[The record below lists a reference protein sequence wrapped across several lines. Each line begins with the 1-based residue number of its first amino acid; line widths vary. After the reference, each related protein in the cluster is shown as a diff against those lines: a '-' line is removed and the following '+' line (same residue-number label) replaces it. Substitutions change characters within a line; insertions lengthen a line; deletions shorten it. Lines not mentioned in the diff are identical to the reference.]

1 MEIIIKDLK
10 KTFGE
15 KVAVDIPALT
25 IRSGEL
31 LGLVGNNGAG
41 KSTLFRL
48 MLDLIKADTGTVCM
62 KAGSPALCPR
72 TPSNSP
78 LQGEET
84 DAAAP
89 SALPFSEN
97 EALPQR
103 GSGEG
108 AGWSGE
114 AINVAETEVWKD
126 WTGAFVDESFLID
139 YLTPDEYFHFIA
151 RLTDTSDE
159 QLQAFLDEYQ
169 HFMADEL
176 AGQKKLIRTLSAGN
190 KQKVGIMAAM
200 LLQPKVLILDEPF
213 NFLDPSSQNAIKH
226 LLQKY
231 NKKTGAT
238 ILVSS
243 HNLQHTVDISSR
255 IVLLEHGKVIQD
267 IDNREHQAQAILENY
282 FEINE

>member
-1 MEIIIKDLK
+1 MNIIIKDLK

-15 KVAVDIPALT
+15 KVAVDIPELT
-25 IRSGEL
+25 IHSGEL

-48 MLDLIKADTGTVCM
+48 ILDLIKADTGTVHM
-62 KAGSPALCPR
+62 KG
-72 TPSNSP
+72 
-78 LQGEET
+78 T
-84 DAAAP
+84 DV
-89 SALPFSEN
+89 E
-97 EALPQR
+97 
-103 GSGEG
+103 
-108 AGWSGE
+108 
-114 AINVAETEVWKD
+114 INVAETEVWKD

-139 YLTPDEYFHFIA
+139 YLTPDEYFQFIA

-159 QLQAFLDEYQ
+159 QLQEFLAQYQ

-200 LLQPKVLILDEPF
+200 LLRPKVLILDEPF

-226 LLQKY
+226 LLKKY
-231 NKKTGAT
+231 NEKTGAT

-243 HNLQHTVDISSR
+243 HNLQHTVDISER
-255 IVLLEHGKVIQD
+255 IVLLEHGKVIHD
-267 IDNREHQAQAILENY
+267 IDNKEKQAQDILENY
-282 FEINE
+282 FEIND

>member
-1 MEIIIKDLK
+1 MDIIIKDLK

-15 KVAVDIPALT
+15 KTAVDIPDLT
-25 IRSGEL
+25 IHSGEL

-48 MLDLIKADTGTVCM
+48 ILDLIKADTGTVCM
-62 KAGSPALCPR
+62 EW

-78 LQGEET
+78 LQGENQYAKAI
-84 DAAAP
+84 D
-89 SALPFSEN
+89 SSPFKGESERV
-97 EALPQR
+97 L
-103 GSGEG
+103 
-108 AGWSGE
+108 
-114 AINVAETEVWKD
+114 NVAETEDWKD

-139 YLTPDEYFHFIA
+139 YLTPDEYFQFIA

-159 QLQAFLDEYQ
+159 QLQEFLAQFQ
-169 HFMADEL
+169 HFMAGEL

-200 LLQPKVLILDEPF
+200 LLRPQVLILDEPF

-226 LLQKY
+226 VLQKY
-231 NKKTGAT
+231 NKETGAT

-255 IVLLEHGKVIQD
+255 IVLLENGKVIQD
-267 IDNREHQAQAILENY
+267 IDNRERQAQAILENY

>member
-1 MEIIIKDLK
+1 MNIIIKDLK

-15 KVAVDIPALT
+15 KVAVDIPELT
-25 IRSGEL
+25 IHSGEL

-48 MLDLIKADTGTVCM
+48 ILDLIKADTGTVHM
-62 KAGSPALCPR
+62 KG
-72 TPSNSP
+72 
-78 LQGEET
+78 T
-84 DAAAP
+84 DV
-89 SALPFSEN
+89 E
-97 EALPQR
+97 
-103 GSGEG
+103 
-108 AGWSGE
+108 
-114 AINVAETEVWKD
+114 INVAETEVWKD

-139 YLTPDEYFHFIA
+139 YLTPDEYFQFIA

-159 QLQAFLDEYQ
+159 QLQEFLAQYQ

-200 LLQPKVLILDEPF
+200 LLRPKVLILDEPF

-226 LLQKY
+226 LLKKY
-231 NKKTGAT
+231 NEETGAT

-243 HNLQHTVDISSR
+243 HNLQHTVDISER
-255 IVLLEHGKVIQD
+255 IVLLEHGKVIHD
-267 IDNREHQAQAILENY
+267 IDNKEKQAQDILENY
-282 FEINE
+282 FEIND

>member
-1 MEIIIKDLK
+1 MDIIIKDLK
-10 KTFGE
+10 KSFGE
-15 KVAVDIPALT
+15 KVAVDIPELT
-25 IRSGEL
+25 IHGGEL

-48 MLDLIKADTGTVCM
+48 ILDLIKADTGSVRMEWT
-62 KAGSPALCPR
+62 S
-72 TPSNSP
+72 SDSP
-78 LQGEET
+78 LKGE
-84 DAAAP
+84 
-89 SALPFSEN
+89 N
-97 EALPQR
+97 QEASPLGGGMG
-103 GSGEG
+103 GSV
-108 AGWSGE
+108 
-114 AINVAETEVWKD
+114 NVAETEVWKD

-139 YLTPDEYFHFIA
+139 YLTPDEYFQFIA
-151 RLTDTSDE
+151 RLTDTSTE
-159 QLQAFLDEYQ
+159 QLQEFLDEYQ

-200 LLQPKVLILDEPF
+200 LLRPKVLILDEPF

-231 NKKTGAT
+231 NKETGAT

-243 HNLQHTVDISSR
+243 HNLQHTVDISHR

-267 IDNREHQAQAILENY
+267 IDNRERQAQNILENY

>member
-1 MEIIIKDLK
+1 MEIIINNLR

-15 KVAVDIPALT
+15 KVAVDIPDLT
-25 IRSGEL
+25 IHSGEL

-48 MLDLIKADTGTVCM
+48 ILDLIKADTGTVCM
-62 KAGSPALCPR
+62 KDPTQP
-72 TPSNSP
+72 P
-78 LQGEET
+78 LNGE
-84 DAAAP
+84 
-89 SALPFSEN
+89 SE
-97 EALPQR
+97 R
-103 GSGEG
+103 V
-108 AGWSGE
+108 
-114 AINVAETEVWKD
+114 INVAETEDWKD

-139 YLTPDEYFHFIA
+139 YLTPDEYFQFIA

-159 QLQAFLDEYQ
+159 QLQEFLARFQ
-169 HFMADEL
+169 HFMAGEL

-200 LLQPKVLILDEPF
+200 LLRPQVLILDEPF

-226 LLQKY
+226 MLQKY
-231 NKKTGAT
+231 NEETGAT

-255 IVLLEHGKVIQD
+255 IVLLENGKVIYD
-267 IDNREHQAQAILENY
+267 IDNSEKQAQNILENY
-282 FEINE
+282 FEVNE